1 MSKMKNKK
9 YVTVIA
15 IVAVLLIA
23 SIAVYWNLT
32 HGNRQLI
39 DTKYRFNYAIIRLP
53 NGEIIE
59 GKVTS
64 WLDFDQSDTVQIT
77 MNGKTYLTHY
87 MNVCLIDD

>member
-23 SIAVYWNLT
+23 GIAVYWN
-32 HGNRQLI
+32 
-39 DTKYRFNYAIIRLP
+39 P